1 MAEASF
7 SRGNAMDHRPSVP
20 RTAARVRPGPT
31 LVGTLL
37 LGTALVVAGLRPAAG
52 QEAPAGFVVTGSLS
66 EHPHAGLARGLAA
79 TLARAY
85 GEALYAPGRVEITSD
100 DCPEAAVRLE
110 TRAGGSDTPWARVV
124 LCSGLV
130 EAVRAELDSA
140 RLDPAVRDTV
150 LAAALG
156 LAYAHGVG
164 HALSEMPAS
173 GRSVGGEPY
182 ATEFTALTYAGRPR
196 LAHWAAVYWA
206 RAPGPLSGAARRL
219 AAALPTGGPAY
230 GREHGFVRRRMS
242 DLLCAVYGAD
252 PDGRRWLVEESL
264 LDPEGSDRCR
274 REYRRLT
281 ERWGSLLRRPVRLG
295 SAPPVAEDIAPGD
308 AATRDAPGDTA
319 PGGPEE
325 GEGRAGAP
333 ADTLPAAGEPAPW
346 GEAEALWSS
355 YRARVGD
362 VVAPLL
368 ADVIR
373 ARSELPG
380 RVVVTFEP
388 SPGTLDLEIY
398 GGARS
403 PEEARRV
410 VRDYWEF
417 VREEFGPYLERRF
430 GPELRQRDV
439 RILYYD
445 TSEGEPRVRAG
456 LLQGEW
462 TRP

>member
-1 MAEASF
+1 MH
-7 SRGNAMDHRPSVP
+7 HRPSLP
-20 RTAARVRPGPT
+20 RTAARVRPGPR
-31 LVGTLL
+31 LVGALL
-37 LGTALVVAGLRPAAG
+37 LATAMVFAGLPAAA
-52 QEAPAGFVVTGSLS
+52 QEEEPGFVVTGPLS
-66 EHPHAGLARGLAA
+66 EHPHAGLARGLAS

-85 GEALYAPGRVEITSD
+85 GEALYPPGRVEITSD
-100 DCPEAAVRLE
+100 DCPEAAVRHE
-110 TRAGGSDTPWARVV
+110 IRTGGDAPPVARVV

-130 EAVRAELDSA
+130 EAVRTELDA
-140 RLDPAVRDTV
+140 AGVDPAVRDTV
-150 LAAALG
+150 LAAGLG

-164 HALSEMPAS
+164 HALSEMPGS

-206 RAPGPLSGAARRL
+206 RTPGPLSGSARRL
-219 AAALPTGGPAY
+219 AAALPAGGPAY
-230 GREHGFVRRRMS
+230 GREHGFVPRRMS
-242 DLLCAVYGAD
+242 DFLCAVYGAD

-264 LDPEGSDRCR
+264 LDPADSDRCR
-274 REYRRLT
+274 GEYRRLT
-281 ERWGSLLRRPVRLG
+281 ERWGSLLRQPVRLG
-295 SAPPVAEDIAPGD
+295 SAPPIGEGPQTDVA
-308 AATRDAPGDTA
+308 RPGDTPGEPG
-319 PGGPEE
+319 PGGLEE
-325 GEGRAGAP
+325 DEERAGAP
-333 ADTLPAAGEPAPW
+333 ADTLPAPGEPAPW

-368 ADVIR
+368 ADIIR
-373 ARSELPG
+373 ARAELPG
-380 RVVVTFEP
+380 EAVVTFEP

-445 TSEGEPRVRAG
+445 TSDGEPRVRAG